1 MCMVIPLYLHS
12 KENTM
17 EELETNLKIRIKQ
30 AQKLTAN
37 QLTEA
42 IEEKMVGQC

>member
-1 MCMVIPLYLHS
+1 
-12 KENTM
+12 M

-30 AQKLTAN
+30 AQKLTAKVDRDKL
-37 QLTEA
+37 QLTEG